1 MTTSFTILLRKGGIT
16 LMLEG
21 RPMTLAT
28 YKIKLFVTIV
38 NKAFQPLTGVTK
50 SSIFDTTEVLDPLL
64 VFIGLLFIWFK
75 FFASDLNDLSVKTG
89 YTDLFAFD
97 KTGNTRILS

>member
-1 MTTSFTILLRKGGIT
+1 MWKGAIT
-16 LMLEG
+16 LVLEG
-21 RPMTLAT
+21 RPVTLAT
-28 YKIKLFVTIV
+28 YRMELYVAIV
-38 NKAFQPLTGVTK
+38 NKTFQPLTVVTK
-50 SSIFDTTEVLDPLL
+50 SSIFDMAEVLDPLL

-75 FFASDLNDLSVKTG
+75 FFASDLNDLPVKTG